1 MHPYSIRFDDQV
13 KAELEYLANLY
24 GMSKS
29 QVIQL
34 LIRQEYNKT
43 QDDPVVRDL
52 ASKLAAMRSI
62 LEDNFNGQTNLF
74 GGQSR

>member
-13 KAELEYLANLY
+13 KQELEYLANLY

-34 LIRQEYNKT
+34 LIRQEYSKT
-43 QDDPVVRDL
+43 KNDPVVTAAAETL
-52 ASKLAAMRSI
+52 AKLREIVS
-62 LEDNFNGQTNLF
+62 DTNNGQTNLF
-74 GGQSR
+74 GSQSR